1 MCLFFLL
8 FFVVI
13 YGVQV
18 IGDENLGNIQSG
30 VGINVKEG
38 VCEVFVS
45 DNWIMNLL
53 WNFFGYVIIIIF
65 GVFIICMFK
74 NLNFN
79 ERSGK
84 FKGLC
89 ICVLIVNFVVQRC
102 QFIVLQSF
110 RWQLVIVFDVNSCV
124 DVFFFYVWKVVSI
137 CLKIQFFYIINS
149 F

>member
-84 FKGLC
+84 F
-89 ICVLIVNFVVQRC
+89 
-102 QFIVLQSF
+102 
-110 RWQLVIVFDVNSCV
+110 
-124 DVFFFYVWKVVSI
+124 
-137 CLKIQFFYIINS
+137 
-149 F
+149 